1 MHITKPTGIVYSLMY
16 VVLFVTL
23 CAFVVA
29 QAESANY
36 VVHSLSQV
44 VTSPVLDE
52 VFSVPAIDS
61 SPNETVP
68 PPETRDNE
76 TMPDSISLPETLPEL
91 LPDETSINET
101 PESIWFANGTIEL
114 PVPINPRNDTLPNET
129 PSVVDTSPVIISNGT
144 NSSPSSKN
152 ETSSFIDSPTIIPR
166 INDTVSNDT
175 NVSIT
180 PGNETLNETL
190 NITIPEIVPLNETN
204 SSIVNDSNATSPPI
218 SAFSVP
224 PIDTFQEGV
233 GDVYSV
239 ERTATGSGGTG
250 VGSTFSAQSYSP
262 SGASSSRDAQSSS
275 FSANVGFYS
284 STSSSGAA
292 AGGGGEEGGAP
303 PGGSPAPAAPS
314 PGAPA
319 GGGGGGGGGGGPGGQ
334 PACTFI
340 WQCNAWTDECTGG
353 TQTRVCTNVG
363 TCKGGQDKP
372 AEVRSCQESL
382 FDIWL
387 NLENLE
393 LLKNQ
398 NLEFKVTMI
407 ETKGPPVDVLF
418 KYSIL
423 DPDGTPIYNSSETKA
438 VFRSLS
444 FIKTISDVT
453 FKEGE
458 HLLRVEVS
466 YGNNQ
471 HAVAAATFRV
481 TDEGLQVVSMVQY
494 IPPEAQAA
502 NTWLPFLI
510 LLVLLLLIILYSYH
524 KYVNKRL
531 NDIQKDVAAAKALPV
546 PQQQQW
552 QATITGKIKERPVLQ
567 DKQHTRDTPLI
578 LLSDI
583 VSSAAGSIKSVASG
597 VSRLLDGITE
607 TTGQAAEILDSGV
620 SKVKSAVSTTV
631 STAVQLPA
639 QIPAQLTKL
648 TKPVTETI
656 TNALA
661 GISRVRI
668 PRIGTTTIGTKQ
680 PKPIIIPS
688 VFCTVVSGRRAGWAS
703 LRESI
708 GKHVFFSSGMYL
720 GKVFELLIS
729 GRKIDSTL
737 IQTGGQFAIHGKK
750 GVSVKQKDV
759 LCFGDVVFVNETLED
774 AFVQLT
780 GKSMP
785 KPILKPVTKSMP
797 VARPV
802 TRSVADSFSAPR
814 PAPSTSIH
822 STISPR
828 LPTPFVPASVPTVSA
843 QKNES
848 PSSTSSTSSTSLAA
862 SGAVSG
868 VVGAAFGGVTDAVSR
883 AVSRALPA
891 PIRAS
896 IRESVGRQVF
906 FSSGEYI
913 GKIFELVV
921 SGRKLDA
928 ALVALDGDYQ
938 ITGKKGVMVK
948 QKDILSFGDVVLI
961 SENIKSLLL
970 KHHSVESEIGKGEQ
984 TSGALSITNFK

>member
-1 MHITKPTGIVYSLMY
+1 MILLLIIPFSVGETEGELYA
-16 VVLFVTL
+16 VTL
-23 CAFVVA
+23 GSSLVVPSE
-29 QAESANY
+29 QTISIENTSLPAENA
-36 VVHSLSQV
+36 
-44 VTSPVLDE
+44 TLDE
-52 VFSVPAIDS
+52 TPVIVDAPAIIIDVNDTNS
-61 SPNETVP
+61 SSTSENET
-68 PPETRDNE
+68 
-76 TMPDSISLPETLPEL
+76 PETLPEL
-91 LPDETSINET
+91 VQMPEIVEEAVPNESSSIVDA
-101 PESIWFANGTIEL
+101 PEIIID
-114 PVPINPRNDTLPNET
+114 PNDTNSSPASDNET
-129 PSVVDTSPVIISNGT
+129 PSIVDFPQIIT
-144 NSSPSSKN
+144 
-152 ETSSFIDSPTIIPR
+152 DL
-166 INDTVSNDT
+166 NDTTSNDT

-233 GDVYSV
+233 GAVYSV
-239 ERTATGSGGTG
+239 ERTATGSGGAG
-250 VGSTFSAQSYSP
+250 AGSTFSAQSYSP
-262 SGASSSRDAQSSS
+262 LGASGSRDASSSS

-284 STSSSGAA
+284 STSTSGAA
-292 AGGGGEEGGAP
+292 GGAGEEGGAP
-303 PGGSPAPAAPS
+303 VGGPAPAAPGPS
-314 PGAPA
+314 APA
-319 GGGGGGGGGGGPGGQ
+319 GGGGGGGGGPSGPSK

-340 WQCNAWTDECTGG
+340 WQCSAWTDECTGG

-531 NDIQKDVAAAKALPV
+531 NDIQKDVAAAKGIQA
-546 PQQQQW
+546 PQPQQW
-552 QATITGKIKERPVLQ
+552 QATITDKIKEQPVLQ
-567 DKQHTRDTPLI
+567 DKQNTRDTQDTLRI
-578 LLSDI
+578 SISDI
-583 VSSAAGSIKSVASG
+583 VSGAAGSIKSVASG
-597 VSRLLDGITE
+597 VSRLLDGLTE

-620 SKVKSAVSTTV
+620 SKAKSVV

-648 TKPVTETI
+648 TKPVAETI
-656 TNALA
+656 TTTLA
-661 GISRVRI
+661 GISRIRTS
-668 PRIGTTTIGTKQ
+668 RTSTTTSGTKQ
-680 PKPIIIPS
+680 PKPIVIPS
-688 VFCTVVSGRRAGWAS
+688 VFRTVVSGRRAGWAS

-708 GKHVFFSSGMYL
+708 GKHVFFSSGTYL

-737 IQTGGQFAIHGKK
+737 IQTGGQFAIQGKK

-759 LCFGDVVFVNETLED
+759 LCYGDVVFVNETLED
-774 AFVQLT
+774 AFEQLT
-780 GKSMP
+780 GKPIP
-785 KPILKPVTKSMP
+785 KPFVKPIIKPMPAAHSVVSP
-797 VARPV
+797 VAF
-802 TRSVADSFSAPR
+802 SSAPQSV
-814 PAPSTSIH
+814 PSAPIP
-822 STISPR
+822 SP
-828 LPTPFVPASVPTVSA
+828 LPTPFIPAGVSVASA
-843 QKNES
+843 QKTES
-848 PSSTSSTSSTSLAA
+848 SSSTSSTSLAL

-868 VVGAAFGGVTDAVSR
+868 VVGAASGGASDAVSR
-883 AVSRALPA
+883 VVFRALSA

-906 FSSGEYI
+906 FSSGEYL

-921 SGRKLDA
+921 SSRKLDS

-961 SENIKSLLL
+961 NENIKSLLL
-970 KHHSVESEIGKGEQ
+970 KHPAVESEIGQRGQ
-984 TSGALSITNFK
+984 TL